1 MLVLVGVDVLRL
13 SKQSSKGVANFVNF

>member
-1 MLVLVGVDVLRL
+1 MLVLVGVDDLRL